1 MRNNKINIKQAKLL
15 IDKYY
20 KGLTSKSEERQIAQF
35 LESHPELKGLD
46 AERAMFA
53 YFAPYQKTPK
63 LNINLYLKYSV
74 AASILIFLSMMWLMQ
89 SPTEPTLYAY
99 IDGQRITDQAQ
110 VEALIQ
116 RSIKHISADADIM
129 EQSLEPFKKEQDLI
143 EEQLEVFSD
152 LEL

>member
-20 KGLTSKSEERQIAQF
+20 EGLTSKSEERQIAQF
-35 LESHPELKGLD
+35 LESHPELKGFD

-89 SPTEPTLYAY
+89 SPTEPMLYAY
-99 IDGQRITDQAQ
+99 VDGQRITDQAK
-110 VEALIQ
+110 VEELIQ

-129 EQSLEPFKKEQDLI
+129 EQPLEPFKKEQDLI
-143 EEQLEVFSD
+143 EEQLQVFSD